1 MPQEQRLVTSTRS
14 DGAGSACRPVS
25 DREGM
30 RPGRGSPA
38 TPTGRLALPRDEML
52 QSLVSSDEPPL
63 SRRSFLRAAGVA
75 AGGVVPRVVRPGP
88 GVVGPLARPVCRST
102 PATRR
107 SMPTSPS
114 SVAPRSGSTSG
125 ATTSPT
131 TCSTRSPGATRART
145 SMSGSRASPRWPRRS
160 RDCVVPD
167 ADFDVFFPTIGSLS
181 AARGRGPAAPVDAR
195 AAAEPLEPLAVL
207 LGGRGPVLRRRPAL
221 QRAVHGLLDRDRL
234 AAGSRPRAETRP
246 GSWPIPTTRTGTS
259 GTAGRS
265 GSTTTTGRRSR
276 WPCSAAARTRTP
288 ATRPRWAGP
297 STIWSRSPR
306 ASTSRSRARARTR
319 SSRRASTRSSSRGPA
334 TCCPRSG
341 SGRPQPTMPVR
352 SRSRGRAAASS
363 AATSRRS
370 ARAAA
375 TPSWPTPSSITS
387 STWAWRSGTSDGTAI
402 SRRSVRNSPRS
413 PRTSAT
419 RSSTP
424 TTSPRAGSS
433 GRSGRRPTPRGRW
446 DGSGSSPS
454 LAR

>member
-1 MPQEQRLVTSTRS
+1 M
-14 DGAGSACRPVS
+14 G
-25 DREGM
+25 
-30 RPGRGSPA
+30 
-38 TPTGRLALPRDEML
+38 
-52 QSLVSSDEPPL
+52 PL

-75 AGGVVPRVVRPGP
+75 VGGVYLGSC
-88 GVVGPLARPVCRST
+88 ARIRESSGRSPYGLPIHAGNTPIDADLPVER
-102 PATRR
+102 
-107 SMPTSPS
+107 
-114 SVAPRSGSTSG
+114 G
-125 ATTSPT
+125 ATLRIYEWRDYLADDVLDSV
-131 TCSTRSPGATRART
+131 RQALRRART
-145 SMSGSRASPRWPRRS
+145 WMSGSRASPRWPKRS

-181 AARGRGPAAPVDAR
+181 AAGGRGPRAPADAR

-207 LGGRGPVLRRRPAL
+207 LGGRRPVLRRRPAL

-234 AAGSRPRAETRP
+234 AAGPRPRAGTRP
-246 GSWPIPTTRTGTS
+246 GSWPIRTTRTGTS

-276 WPCSAAARTRTP
+276 WPCSAVARTRTP

-297 STIWSRSPR
+297 WTIWSRSPR

-363 AATSRRS
+363 AAISRRS
-370 ARAAA
+370 ARAVA

-387 STWAWRSGTSDGTAI
+387 STWAWRSGTSAGTAI
-402 SRRSVRNSPRS
+402 SRRSARNSPRS

-419 RSSTP
+419 RSSAP
-424 TTSPRAGSS
+424 TTSTRAGSS
-433 GRSGRRPTPRGRW
+433 GRSGRKPTPRGRW
-446 DGSGSSPS
+446 DGSGSSPRS
-454 LAR
+454 TR